1 VRAFEWVPGVGFKE
15 VSFSPIGHHS
25 YGVTDARFSPQGT
38 MLATSS
44 IDGSTVLWNN
54 RVILNCWSVK
64 IFVQKIMFKNENIF
78 LHFTD
83 WVQDSPLCSTKW

>member
-1 VRAFEWVPGVGFKE
+1 LFFDRSDKSVRAFEWVPGVGFKE

-54 RVILNCWSVK
+54 RVI
-64 IFVQKIMFKNENIF
+64 FYF
-78 LHFTD
+78 
-83 WVQDSPLCSTKW
+83 

>member
-1 VRAFEWVPGVGFKE
+1 MYSKCSDKSVRAFEWVPGEGFKE

-44 IDGSTVLWNN
+44 IDGSTVLWNI
-54 RVILNCWSVK
+54 RVI
-64 IFVQKIMFKNENIF
+64 IFVLFHLE
-78 LHFTD
+78 
-83 WVQDSPLCSTKW
+83 